1 MPPASSTAS
10 STSSTVN
17 SRSQCALG
25 GHCRAANALVCWADA
40 VSPGSIPGWCTLLW
54 WVGEMDRWR
63 RPSTRTGLSN
73 HGHMIVWNQRQLSS
87 VGTAGLQLRE
97 PDLSEHCSTSSASAM
112 CHTKFRLTA
121 KEMPDKMQD
130 RLWNFV
136 IECRNRCQT
145 EFESS
150 WHIICDVLPNRTWS
164 GMSGYVKWIARW
176 DVKIICLFRD
186 RLMDFPLTMQI
197 SSFRVGKAESKNIF
211 QGRLLW
217 SSKIVFCLPLS
228 GNGVKYYIYNISVF
242 DAP

>member
-1 MPPASSTAS
+1 MRSPRVRFPVDARCSDEWVRWTGEGGRPPEQDLAIMGTWSFETKDSWAQWALPGFNCES
-10 STSSTVN
+10 PISVSTVALQVRAQCVIQN
-17 SRSQCALG
+17 SDWQ
-25 GHCRAANALVCWADA
+25 
-40 VSPGSIPGWCTLLW
+40 
-54 WVGEMDRWR
+54 
-63 RPSTRTGLSN
+63 
-73 HGHMIVWNQRQLSS
+73 
-87 VGTAGLQLRE
+87 
-97 PDLSEHCSTSSASAM
+97 
-112 CHTKFRLTA
+112 A

-197 SSFRVGKAESKNIF
+197 SSCRVGKAESKNIF
-211 QGRLLW
+211 QRRLLW

>member
-1 MPPASSTAS
+1 MGTWSFETKDSWAQWALPGFNCESPISV
-10 STSSTVN
+10 STVALQVRALCVIQN
-17 SRSQCALG
+17 SDWQ
-25 GHCRAANALVCWADA
+25 
-40 VSPGSIPGWCTLLW
+40 
-54 WVGEMDRWR
+54 
-63 RPSTRTGLSN
+63 
-73 HGHMIVWNQRQLSS
+73 
-87 VGTAGLQLRE
+87 
-97 PDLSEHCSTSSASAM
+97 
-112 CHTKFRLTA
+112 A